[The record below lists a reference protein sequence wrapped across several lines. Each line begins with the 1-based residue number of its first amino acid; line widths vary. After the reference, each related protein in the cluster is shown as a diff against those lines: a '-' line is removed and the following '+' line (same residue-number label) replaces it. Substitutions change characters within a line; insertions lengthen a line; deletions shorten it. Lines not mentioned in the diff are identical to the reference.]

1 LIPEDVYRSINGGVD
16 MLIARN
22 SFFKYLF
29 LFFFG
34 GFAYGAVENLSRGY
48 SHISMFIAGGICFI
62 LIGLLNDRRKKIS
75 LIGRMAISAIII
87 TTVEFIVGLIVNI
100 WLKLD
105 VWDYSHMPLNLMGQI
120 CPLYSIFWFFI
131 SFAAILMDA
140 YIRRHLLKEEGS
152 CLQPP

>member
-1 LIPEDVYRSINGGVD
+1 

-29 LFFFG
+29 LFLIG
-34 GFAYGAVENLSRGY
+34 GFAYGAIENLSRGY

-62 LIGLLNDRRKKIS
+62 LIGILNDRRKKLS
-75 LIGRMAISAIII
+75 LIGRMAISAVII
-87 TTVEFIVGLIVNI
+87 TIVEFIVGMIVNI

-105 VWDYSHMPLNLMGQI
+105 VWDYSHMPFNLMGQI

-131 SFAAILMDA
+131 SFAAIMMDA
-140 YIRRHLLKEEGS
+140 YIRRRLLKEEGS
-152 CLQPP
+152 RLQLP